1 MRSRMGPAG
10 GGPGRGGP
18 TRNPFGG
25 RTVFRRILLGLFAVL
40 VLFVAGFA
48 IYVAS
53 RQHLVFNDVPYPQ
66 VAAST
71 DSAVIARGHYL
82 VRNVVNCASCHGDTA
97 RAAARNA
104 GEDVPLSGGFCFDI
118 PPGKFYARNITPD
131 AETGIGK
138 FSDQAVARALRQGVG
153 HDGRAL
159 LPFME
164 VQGLADDDLVAVI
177 SYLRTQPPVRN
188 LVPMH
193 QYNVL
198 GAIVKATVL
207 ANPVGPRETPPQ
219 RSPRGAT
226 IENGRY
232 LAESVALCWACH
244 TQRSQETGQLIGPRY
259 GGATGFVEGTDHE
272 YTWSP
277 PNITADV
284 ETGRLGKMGED
295 EFVTRFRAGRLI
307 EGSPMPWQSLGRMDE
322 DDLRAIYRYLKSLP
336 PVKRDVGPPKVEVKK
351 KG

>member
-1 MRSRMGPAG
+1 MLRK
-10 GGPGRGGP
+10 
-18 TRNPFGG
+18 
-25 RTVFRRILLGLFAVL
+25 ILLGLFAVL
-40 VLFVAGFA
+40 LLFVAGFA

-53 RQHLVFNDVPYPQ
+53 RQHLVFNDTPYPQ

-97 RAAARNA
+97 QAAARLA
-104 GEDVPLSGGFCFDI
+104 GADVPLSGGNVFDI
-118 PPGKFYARNITPD
+118 PPGKFYVRNITPD
-131 AETGIGK
+131 QETGIGRYT
-138 FSDQAVARALRQGVG
+138 DQAVARALRNGVG
-153 HDGRAL
+153 PDGRAL

-177 SYLRTQPPVRN
+177 SYLRSQPPVRHE
-188 LVPMH
+188 VPMH
-193 QYNVL
+193 QYTLL

-207 ANPVGPRETPPQ
+207 ANPVGPRETPPRQ
-219 RSPRGAT
+219 SPRGAT

-232 LAESVALCWACH
+232 LAESAALCWACH

-259 GGATGFVEGTDHE
+259 GGATGFVEGNEHQ

-277 PNITADV
+277 PNITSDP
-284 ETGRLGKMGED
+284 TGRLSAMTED
-295 EFVTRFRAGRLI
+295 EFVTRFHTGRLI
-307 EGSPMPWQSLGRMDE
+307 EGSPMPWQSFGRMADN
-322 DDLRAIYRYLKSLP
+322 DLRAIYRYLKSLP